1 MAKNWIQI
9 DTIYKEPSPKTK
21 AELAKASKK
30 YKKLMAKTKTLSVI
44 DMKKQSAGLYNKK
57 KAEEDSLLEAFA
69 DKRLKSEKA
78 IKQAIRIKK
87 ERAKRQQNDAKQD
100 TEKVSTP
107 EETTDNPV

>member
-1 MAKNWIQI
+1 MAKDWIQI

-21 AELAKASKK
+21 AELARASKN
-30 YKKLMAKTKTLSVI
+30 YKKLMAKTKTLSVA
-44 DMKKQSAGLYNKK
+44 DMRKQSVNNYYDQ
-57 KAEEDSLLEAFA
+57 KAKEDNLLEAFA

-87 ERAKRQQNDAKQD
+87 ERAKQQNSAKQD
-100 TEKVSTP
+100 MEKVSTP